1 MHAPSKSDLEKLLQA
16 ASVLIVDDNQFMRK
30 VVRTL
35 LMNVGVKNVYEAADG
50 IAALEHIRMFEP
62 DLVILDWELP
72 LLTGPELARIVRS
85 PGVFPKPDVPIIM
98 LTGYGERWRVIEAAK
113 LGINEFLI
121 KPVSAKTLRD
131 RMVSILARPRASVQ
145 IGDYYGP
152 MPRKLIDAPI
162 APELPNPAG
171 GTPLS
176 KAEKDMAAA

>member
-85 PGVFPKPDVPIIM
+85 PACFQNQM
-98 LTGYGERWRVIEAAK
+98 CR
-113 LGINEFLI
+113 
-121 KPVSAKTLRD
+121 S
-131 RMVSILARPRASVQ
+131 SC
-145 IGDYYGP
+145 
-152 MPRKLIDAPI
+152 
-162 APELPNPAG
+162 
-171 GTPLS
+171 
-176 KAEKDMAAA
+176 

>member
-1 MHAPSKSDLEKLLQA
+1 
-16 ASVLIVDDNQFMRK
+16 
-30 VVRTL
+30 
-35 LMNVGVKNVYEAADG
+35 
-50 IAALEHIRMFEP
+50 
-62 DLVILDWELP
+62 
-72 LLTGPELARIVRS
+72 
-85 PGVFPKPDVPIIM
+85 M